1 MLQPSSVASSPK
13 KFANQGLVYLSEINS
28 AEDLHELSAKQM
40 KDMLAMNR
48 VNFKGV
54 VEKQELLK
62 IVERVWRQHIRSTE
76 GKHTYY
82 LFLLLMVAQYLYICV
97 RTRQT
102 LTWVQFQLRLYT
114 FSTHRKRQAR
124 RWRFVQNLYGQSC
137 GLRDARVR
145 TRVHVHWLRKT
156 GIYCRENFCWNILY
170 NTIIPHSSIGR
181 KRCWSRNNITTY
193 NRVGIYLLFFHPA
206 DFGGQ
211 VFIKDTNSHLKEIPL
226 LRETRTNISLVTHG
240 CTNQGRYS
248 LKKSGASFRFSEVL
262 KPSGEEERYSPILS
276 ISLHPLH
283 PCRIYTHVE

>member
-102 LTWVQFQLRLYT
+102 LT
-114 FSTHRKRQAR
+114 
-124 RWRFVQNLYGQSC
+124 
-137 GLRDARVR
+137 
-145 TRVHVHWLRKT
+145 
-156 GIYCRENFCWNILY
+156 
-170 NTIIPHSSIGR
+170 
-181 KRCWSRNNITTY
+181 
-193 NRVGIYLLFFHPA
+193 
-206 DFGGQ
+206 
-211 VFIKDTNSHLKEIPL
+211 
-226 LRETRTNISLVTHG
+226 
-240 CTNQGRYS
+240 
-248 LKKSGASFRFSEVL
+248 
-262 KPSGEEERYSPILS
+262 
-276 ISLHPLH
+276 
-283 PCRIYTHVE
+283 